1 MFKCIPIRMLRF
13 NLNLRYFCSVI
24 RLRAFDAQI
33 VAIFIE
39 FKHDRSSS
47 AKDLINK
54 ILEVE
59 SSFQV
64 IAYTLSLLQ

>member
-1 MFKCIPIRMLRF
+1 MHSDKDVAIQFKFTVFFKVL
-13 NLNLRYFCSVI
+13 LGHLK
-24 RLRAFDAQI
+24 I